1 MIKLCKKY
9 GKTLSCCTSISVS
22 EQWKPSRI
30 PKNYFRTTISD
41 YTYDNMIKQVKVVC
55 SESKRE
61 QSEEEIKAEDGSCEL
76 EETFYSNMKSNERD
90 NCRGKGRVRG
100 LYRDKCKDNDRKK
113 GEKQKSTHR

>member
-9 GKTLSCCTSISVS
+9 GETLSCCTSISVS
-22 EQWKPSRI
+22 EQCKPCRS

-41 YTYDNMIKQVKVVC
+41 YTYDNMIKQVKAVC

-61 QSEEEIKAEDGSCEL
+61 QSEEEIKVEDESCEL
-76 EETFYSNMKSNERD
+76 EETFFSNMKSNERD

-100 LYRDKCKDNDRKK
+100 LYRDKYKDNDRKK
-113 GEKQKSTHR
+113 AEKQKSTHR